1 MPGWYDL
8 AAANASVH
16 EVQHLSFLFT
26 SGLFWWNVID
36 PAPLHAR
43 LALATNGWISPAL
56 GGRPGII
63 LETTGRTSGLPRRV
77 VLTYLADGPR
87 IVLVASNYGRA
98 GNPAWFENLVAEP
111 RVGVIRRGGRERF
124 LARVASG
131 AERSELLRRTDNVT
145 FGVYAAYSRR
155 TTREIPVVV
164 LEPER

>member
-1 MPGWYDL
+1 M
-8 AAANASVH
+8 
-16 EVQHLSFLFT
+16 
-26 SGLFWWNVID
+26 
-36 PAPLHAR
+36 
-43 LALATNGWISPAL
+43 
-56 GGRPGII
+56 I
-63 LETTGRTSGLPRRV
+63 LETTGRRSGLARRV